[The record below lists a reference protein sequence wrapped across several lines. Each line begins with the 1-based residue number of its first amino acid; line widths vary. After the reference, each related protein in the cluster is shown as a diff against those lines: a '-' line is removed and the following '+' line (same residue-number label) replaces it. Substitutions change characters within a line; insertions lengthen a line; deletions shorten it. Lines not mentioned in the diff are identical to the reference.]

1 MHSSNKKSNFVD
13 KFINYINNNRDIKD
27 IVIYHINVDDYEK
40 KEKRKKEFLKKYPP
54 KKN

>member
-13 KFINYINNNRDIKD
+13 KFINYIDNNCDIKD

-40 KEKRKKEFLKKYPP
+40 KRKKEKRVFRKTFS
-54 KKN
+54 